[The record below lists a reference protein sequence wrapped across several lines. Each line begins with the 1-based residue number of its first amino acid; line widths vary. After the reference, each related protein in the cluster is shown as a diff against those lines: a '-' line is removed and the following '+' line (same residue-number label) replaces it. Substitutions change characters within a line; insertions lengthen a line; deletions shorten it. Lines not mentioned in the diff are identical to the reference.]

1 MSSFHDLEATR
12 ITGETIS
19 LSDYEG
25 TLALVVN
32 VASR

>member
-1 MSSFHDLEATR
+1 MRFHDHTVTA
-12 ITGETIS
+12 ITGEAVA